1 MSSSVNA
8 YLIGLRGKLH
18 EIKYNSRYMMI
29 KYICVYIRLQLLLS
43 RFRRVQLC
51 VTLWTV
57 AHQAPL
63 SMEFSRQEY
72 CSGFLCPPQG
82 DLPNPGTEPRS
93 LALQADSL
101 PRSHQGSPIYM
112 YMYIYVYMY
121 MYIFIFPS

>member
-72 CSGFLCPPQG
+72 CSGFLCPPPG